1 MKVEN
6 KNEQL
11 SYQLSQVTVGN
22 AEIVV
27 GNLLVLK

>member
-6 KNEQL
+6 TNEHL

-22 AEIVV
+22 AEIAA